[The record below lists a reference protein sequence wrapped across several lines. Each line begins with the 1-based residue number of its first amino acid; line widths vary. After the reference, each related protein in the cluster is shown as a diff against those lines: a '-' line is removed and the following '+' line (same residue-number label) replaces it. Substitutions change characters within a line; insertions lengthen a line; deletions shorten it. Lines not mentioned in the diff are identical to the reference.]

1 MARPQTDL
9 DAGRQRLVDL
19 AIALIEERGSS
30 AMTIA
35 EIAARANMSPASL
48 YRYFESKEA
57 LVEAVAERWF
67 SEDSP

>member
-9 DAGRQRLVDL
+9 DAGRARLVDL

-35 EIAARANMSPASL
+35 EIAARASMSPASL
-48 YRYFESKEA
+48 YRYIAISTA
-57 LVEAVAERWF
+57 RR
-67 SEDSP
+67 P